1 MLRSFWCRKWGF
13 LSQKPVQVYSLC
25 MPNISSF
32 VSACVWHIGYYFVS
46 YFHDALDQPNNY
58 LIMSGLIISFICTK
72 LLFSKNN
79 HHIILFI
86 TLITTNTR
94 YSGCLNNFSNKFIM
108 VFYYGICDHM
118 NAGIH
123 MHIWRMPI
131 SSDNNI
137 CTWLVVLSFD
147 TKIVIYPIIAS
158 Y

>member
-1 MLRSFWCRKWGF
+1 MLPNQANNTALEFQLMKKMKAAIMLRSFWCRKWSF

-72 LLFSKNN
+72 LLFSKNI

-94 YSGCLNNFSNKFIM
+94 YSGCLNNFSNKFFM
-108 VFYYGICDHM
+108 VFVI
-118 NAGIH
+118 
-123 MHIWRMPI
+123 IWMLAFT
-131 SSDNNI
+131 
-137 CTWLVVLSFD
+137 CTFE
-147 TKIVIYPIIAS
+147 
-158 Y
+158 